1 MMTPEERSEQKK
13 RANKLETWLAKEL
26 GGRRVKQ
33 SGALD
38 CWKGDVELEEYLLD
52 SKNTVKSSIPLKAV
66 DLAKIHREAREANR
80 TGHLI
85 LTFYENDEHWV
96 VVPKRDCEFQSREK
110 PALADKSKSISL
122 FELTSLKK
130 QCAKK
135 GTNPSISI
143 FFKSI
148 KLGVPREWLI
158 IPLEFYKQEILNI

>member
-1 MMTPEERSEQKK
+1 MTPEERSAQKL
-13 RANKLETWLAKEL
+13 RANKLETWLAEEL

-38 CWKGDVELEEYLLD
+38 CWKGDVELDEYLID
-52 SKNTVKSSIPLKAV
+52 SKNTIKSSIPLKAL

-85 LTFYENDEHWV
+85 LTFYEDDYHWA
-96 VVPKRDCEFQSREK
+96 VVPARDCDFESREK
-110 PALADKSKSISL
+110 PSLADKSKSISV
-122 FELTSLKK
+122 FELRSLEK
-130 QCAKK
+130 QCKKK
-135 GTNPSISI
+135 GTKPSIKI

-158 IPLEFYKQEILNI
+158 IPLEFYKQEVLSI